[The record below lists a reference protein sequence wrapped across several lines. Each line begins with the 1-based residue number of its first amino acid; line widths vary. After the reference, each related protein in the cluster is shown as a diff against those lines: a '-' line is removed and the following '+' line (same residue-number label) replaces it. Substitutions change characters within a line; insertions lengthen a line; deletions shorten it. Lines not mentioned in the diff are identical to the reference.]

1 VATTCTC
8 TCIVIVFQEE
18 RATAQSTAT
27 DKGADASPIQEAS
40 HGVIYEGVA
49 FNRLSGRGGGVV
61 LRTIPAVQPGRIPD
75 AAPDNGATLWLN
87 LRRTG
92 VESMG
97 GGTAGQRR
105 QAPAPVLPVLRR
117 HPRWKQARATGVPP
131 SPSPS
136 LPLPLPLPLALPLPP
151 PLLGVACAVVP
162 QVLGRSRLVADLVR
176 LDSCALN
183 LAATDSARSCSL
195 MPPRY
200 PIRAGAPG

>member
-136 LPLPLPLPLALPLPP
+136 PP
-151 PLLGVACAVVP
+151 PSPSRSPSPPAPPGRGVCCCAAGVGPVP
-162 QVLGRSRLVADLVR
+162 AGRGPR
-176 LDSCALN
+176 
-183 LAATDSARSCSL
+183 
-195 MPPRY
+195 PPRLL
-200 PIRAGAPG
+200 RAESRCN